1 MDSEVYT
8 ENLLDHYKNPRNYG
22 NLDKANYKSSEANLV
37 CGDVI
42 EFQLKVKDNIITD
55 VKFKGDGCAISKGC
69 ASMLSEKIKNMS
81 INDVKKM
88 TEKDIFSI
96 LKIEIS
102 EARIKCAMLPLIV
115 IKKAL
120 DSPKLFITID

>member
-1 MDSEVYT
+1 MDSEAYT

-22 NLDKANYKSSEANLV
+22 TLNNPNYKSSEANLV

-42 EFQLKVKDNIITD
+42 EFQLNVKNKIITD
-55 VKFKGDGCAISKGC
+55 VKFKGEGCAISKGC

-81 INDVKKM
+81 IDDVKKM
-88 TEKDIFSI
+88 SEKDIFSI

-115 IKKAL
+115 LKKAL
-120 DSPKLFITID
+120 ENSK